1 MPEPGAKEVEQLGG
15 CLRER
20 NQTLYRIGGVTEHG
34 VRRTGE
40 GSRWPYYQVEERGT
54 GWGGGGMAGRRGGGV
69 GERGGWKVD
78 EQPGTAGGGLREK
91 REPEKKRENERTP
104 Q

>member
-1 MPEPGAKEVEQLGG
+1 VGSGARGRGVGG
-15 CLRER
+15 HTTRWR
-20 NQTLYRIGGVTEHG
+20 RGARGG
-34 VRRTGE
+34 
-40 GSRWPYYQVEERGT
+40 
-54 GWGGGGMAGRRGGGV
+54 GGGGMAGRRGGGV
-69 GERGGWKVD
+69 AERGGWKVD